1 MRVDNFNP
9 NSPNSCVSVCVSV
22 AESCNSPNS
31 LGASHTRELAKC
43 RASDYSR
50 QMPNLNLMP
59 DPIILGN
66 RDKWKVWK
74 KIPINSRLFLLC
86 FLTDSIGN
94 IHHFNSDRR
103 FYNPGSVTKIFNP
116 IKVVYIELFTGN
128 HITKAG

>member
-59 DPIILGN
+59 DPIILGPSAT
-66 RDKWKVWK
+66 RVQAAVVVAG
-74 KIPINSRLFLLC
+74 LLAVVVVAVAVVAS
-86 FLTDSIGN
+86 LLGVRHLAHLRN
-94 IHHFNSDRR
+94 I
-103 FYNPGSVTKIFNP
+103 
-116 IKVVYIELFTGN
+116 
-128 HITKAG
+128 